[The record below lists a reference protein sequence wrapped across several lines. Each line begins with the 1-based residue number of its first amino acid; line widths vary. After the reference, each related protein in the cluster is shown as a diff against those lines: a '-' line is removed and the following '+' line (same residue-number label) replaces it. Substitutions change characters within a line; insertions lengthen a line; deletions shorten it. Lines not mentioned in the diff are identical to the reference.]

1 MRSLRLC
8 GGLWHEA
15 PMCPDAD
22 SKRRGDRIVG
32 LWAGGKPC
40 RGEVLANEM
49 KRGIYLIL
57 DGLDSF

>member
-15 PMCPDAD
+15 LMCSDAD

-32 LWAGGKPC
+32 LWAEEAP
-40 RGEVLANEM
+40 RGEGLANEM